1 VTVDRVVE
9 KIVEVPIYIEKIV
22 EKVIEIEKIKPVEV
36 IREIIVEVAR
46 PEPYEKET
54 IIFK

>member
-1 VTVDRVVE
+1 MTVDRVVE

-46 PEPYEKET
+46 PEPFEKET